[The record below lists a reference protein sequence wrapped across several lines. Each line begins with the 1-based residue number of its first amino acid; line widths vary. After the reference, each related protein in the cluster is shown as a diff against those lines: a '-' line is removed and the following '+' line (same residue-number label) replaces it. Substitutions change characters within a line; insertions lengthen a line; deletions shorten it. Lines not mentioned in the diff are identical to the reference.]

1 MKEHGVIAL
10 IKKHVLTAIGYMIP
24 LVVAAGLCMAL
35 GQFIDSDVRNSTSGI
50 GYYLY
55 KAWCRSLPQVLP
67 IQLPTVQALRPD

>member
-50 GYYLY
+50 GYYL
-55 KAWCRSLPQVLP
+55 
-67 IQLPTVQALRPD
+67 D